1 MANAYI
7 NIQENLSPSDLIYI
21 VTNKSLQ
28 ADIIN
33 VPDNAIFTGASILQ
47 PSSLL
52 PATTVNDFTFYINR
66 QQIPSSFAS
75 FDTYTGGVSLTF
87 NTSSLGFSLSSTDV
101 VTAIGKFA

>member
-7 NIQENLSPSDLIYI
+7 NIQETLSPGDLIYI
-21 VTNKSLQ
+21 VTNKFLQ
-28 ADIIN
+28 ADIVN
-33 VPDNAIFTGASILQ
+33 TPNNAIFTGASILS

-52 PATTVNDFTFYINR
+52 PATTINDFTFYINR

-75 FDTYTGGVSLTF
+75 FDNYTGGVSITF
-87 NTSSLGFSLSSTDV
+87 NTSSLGFSLNSTDT